1 MLITTMEEDN
11 PDLQSLPVDFEQV
24 AMVIEPNDHF
34 SIIDDKA
41 WADTIAPKHGF
52 VRLGSQGRAFA
63 ISLYHQL
70 HCVNAI
76 RFSYTVARDGL
87 VTDPEIL
94 KRKVGHDNHCFQ
106 FLRQSILCKADN
118 SFVPMQTHRNVSLA
132 AMGFGTTHRCRNW
145 EQVKQ
150 FVVENDAKWRTVP
163 LFNGTSGQHVG

>member
-1 MLITTMEEDN
+1 MLMATMEEDN

-24 AMVIEPNDHF
+24 AMVIEPNDRF

-94 KRKVGHDNHCFQ
+94 KKKVGHDNHCFQ

-118 SFVPMQTHRNVSLA
+118 AFVPMQTHRNVSLA
-132 AMGFGTTHRCRNW
+132 AMGFGTTQRCRNW